1 LTLPRFNA
9 LTYNLMA
16 ERRVV
21 ITGMGV
27 VTPIGNDLET
37 VWSNLK
43 NGVSGIRTIDAF
55 DTTGYDC
62 KIGGQVRDF
71 DPKLFFKNPKDVR
84 RTDRFTHLGMAAA
97 KMAMADS
104 GIDVDNL
111 KERDRF
117 GVIVS
122 TGIGGLKTLQDQ
134 LQILVT
140 RGPGRNSPFTIPMLI
155 SNMAGGVISMEFD
168 LRGPNLCIVTAC
180 ATSNNAIGESWRIIK
195 SGDADIFL
203 AGGAEA
209 SIVEIGIAGFSAM
222 KALSTR
228 NDEPERASRP
238 FDRDRDG
245 FVMSEG
251 AGVVVVEELEHA
263 RARGAKIYCEIT
275 GYGVSADAYHMTA
288 PPPDGEGAAR
298 AMKLALDHARISPEQ
313 VDYINAHATS
323 TDIGDI
329 CETRAI
335 KQIFGENAYK
345 VSISATKSMT
355 GHLLG
360 GAGGIEMAACALAI
374 RDSVI
379 PPTIN
384 LENPGEECDLDYT
397 PNVAREKK
405 VRIAL
410 NNSFGFG
417 GHNAT
422 LVASAF
428 EG

>member
-1 LTLPRFNA
+1 MNGP
-9 LTYNLMA
+9 
-16 ERRVV
+16 RVV
-21 ITGMGV
+21 ITGLGV
-27 VTPIGNDLET
+27 VTPLGSDIET
-37 VWSNLK
+37 FWSNLK

-55 DTTGYDC
+55 DTSAFDC
-62 KIGGQVRDF
+62 RIGGQVPDF
-71 DPKLFFKNPKDVR
+71 DPKPFFKNPKDLR
-84 RTDRFTHLGMAAA
+84 RTDRFTQLAMVAA
-97 KMAMADS
+97 KMAVEDS
-104 GIDVDNL
+104 GIDVANL
-111 KERDRF
+111 EQRDRF

-122 TGIGGLKTLQDQ
+122 TGIGGLKTLQEQ
-134 LQILVT
+134 LTVLLT
-140 RGPGRNSPFTIPMLI
+140 KGPSRNSPFTIPMLI
-155 SNMAGGVISMEFD
+155 SNMASGFISMEFD

-195 SGDADIFL
+195 SGDADMFL
-203 AGGAEA
+203 AGGSEA
-209 SIVEIGIAGFSAM
+209 SIVEIGLAGFGAM
-222 KALSTR
+222 RALSTR

-238 FDRDRDG
+238 WDRDRDG

-251 AGVVVVEELEHA
+251 AGIVVVEELEHA
-263 RARGAKIYCEIT
+263 KARGARIYCEIT
-275 GYGVSADAYHMTA
+275 GYGLSADAYHMTA

-298 AMKLALDHARISPEQ
+298 AMQLALDHARLSPDQ
-313 VDYINAHATS
+313 VDYVNAHATS

-335 KQIFGENAYK
+335 KKVFGEYAHK
-345 VSISATKSMT
+345 VPISSTKSMT

-360 GAGGIEMAACALAI
+360 GAGGVEMAACALAI

-397 PNVAREKK
+397 PNVARERK
-405 VRIAL
+405 VRVAL

-422 LVASAF
+422 LVAAAF
-428 EG
+428 EK

>member
-1 LTLPRFNA
+1 
-9 LTYNLMA
+9 MA

-27 VTPIGNDLET
+27 VTPIGNSLET
-37 VWSNLK
+37 FWSNLR
-43 NGVSGIRTIDAF
+43 NGVSGIHTIDAF
-55 DTTGYDC
+55 DTAGYDC

-71 DPKLFFKNPKDVR
+71 DPKLFFKSPKDVR
-84 RTDRFTHLGMAAA
+84 RTDRFTHFAMAAA
-97 KMAMADS
+97 KMAIADS
-104 GIDVDNL
+104 GIDLDTL
-111 KERDRF
+111 KDRERF

-134 LQILVT
+134 LRILVT
-140 RGPGRNSPFTIPMLI
+140 KGPGRNSPFTIPMLI

-195 SGDADIFL
+195 FGDADIFL
-203 AGGAEA
+203 AGGSEA
-209 SIVEIGIAGFSAM
+209 SIVEIGLAGFSAM

-228 NDEPERASRP
+228 NDEPQRASRP

-245 FVMSEG
+245 FVMGEG

-263 RARGAKIYCEIT
+263 RRRGAKIYCELA
-275 GYGVSADAYHMTA
+275 GYGLSADAYHMTA
-288 PPPDGEGAAR
+288 PPPDGEGAVR
-298 AMKLALDHARISPEQ
+298 AMRMALAHAKTTPER
-313 VDYINAHATS
+313 VDYVNAHATS
-323 TDIGDI
+323 TGLGDI

-335 KQIFGENAYK
+335 KTAFGDHAYK

-360 GAGGIEMAACALAI
+360 GAGAVETAACALAI
-374 RDSVI
+374 RDGVI

-384 LENPGEECDLDYT
+384 LENPDPECDLDYT
-397 PNVAREKK
+397 ANVAKQKK
-405 VRIAL
+405 VRIAI

-422 LVASAF
+422 LVAA
-428 EG
+428 EYNG

>member
-1 LTLPRFNA
+1 MTD
-9 LTYNLMA
+9 
-16 ERRVV
+16 RRVV
-21 ITGMGV
+21 ITGLGA
-27 VTPIGNDLET
+27 VTPIGNDVET
-37 VWSNLK
+37 FWSNLK
-43 NGVSGIRTIDAF
+43 NGVSGIRKIEAF

-62 KIGGQVRDF
+62 QIGGEVRDF
-71 DPKLFFKNPKDVR
+71 EPKPFFKNPKDVR
-84 RTDRFTHLGMAAA
+84 RTDRFAQLALAAA
-97 KMAMADS
+97 KMALEDS
-104 GIDVDNL
+104 GVDLEKL
-111 KERDRF
+111 KRRDRF

-122 TGIGGLKTLQDQ
+122 SGIGGLRTLQDQ
-134 LQILVT
+134 QTILLT
-140 RGPGRNSPFTIPMLI
+140 RGPSRNSPFTIPMLI
-155 SNMAGGVISMEFD
+155 SNMASGLISMEYG
-168 LRGPNLCIVTAC
+168 LRGPNMCIVTAC

-195 SGDADIFL
+195 FGDADIFL
-203 AGGAEA
+203 AGGSE
-209 SIVEIGIAGFSAM
+209 SPIVAIGLAGFSAM

-251 AGVVVVEELEHA
+251 AGIVVVEELEHA
-263 RARGAKIYCEIT
+263 KARRAKIYCEIT
-275 GYGVSADAYHMTA
+275 GYGASADAYHMTA
-288 PPPDGEGAAR
+288 PPPNGEGAVR
-298 AMKLALDHARISPEQ
+298 AMQVALEHAGISPNQ

-335 KQIFGENAYK
+335 KQVFGDQAHK
-345 VSISATKSMT
+345 VAISSTKSMT

-405 VRIAL
+405 VRVAL
-410 NNSFGFG
+410 SNSFGFG

-422 LVASAF
+422 LVATTF
-428 EG
+428 DK

>member
-1 LTLPRFNA
+1 
-9 LTYNLMA
+9 MA
-16 ERRVV
+16 DRRVV

-27 VTPIGNDLET
+27 VTPDGNDLET
-37 VWSNLK
+37 FWSNLK
-43 NGVSGIRTIDAF
+43 NGVSGISTIDAF

-71 DPKLFFKNPKDVR
+71 DPKPFFKNPKDVR
-84 RTDRFTHLGMAAA
+84 RTDRFTHLAMAAA
-97 KMAMADS
+97 KMAIADS
-104 GIDVDNL
+104 GIDIANL
-111 KERDRF
+111 TQRDRF

-134 LQILVT
+134 LQVLLT
-140 RGPGRNSPFTIPMLI
+140 KGPGRNSPFTIPMLI
-155 SNMAGGVISMEFD
+155 SNMAGGVISMEFG

-195 SGDADIFL
+195 FGDADIFL
-203 AGGAEA
+203 AGGSEA
-209 SIVEIGIAGFSAM
+209 SIVEIGVAGFSAM

-251 AGVVVVEELEHA
+251 AGIVVVEELEHA

-298 AMKLALDHARISPEQ
+298 AMKLALEHARISPEQ

-323 TDIGDI
+323 TDIGDL

-335 KQIFGENAYK
+335 KQIFGEHAYK
-345 VSISATKSMT
+345 TAISSTKSMT

-360 GAGGIEMAACALAI
+360 GAGGVEMAACALAI

-405 VRIAL
+405 VRVAL

-422 LVASAF
+422 LVATAF
-428 EG
+428 EA

>member
-1 LTLPRFNA
+1 
-9 LTYNLMA
+9 
-16 ERRVV
+16 
-21 ITGMGV
+21 MGV

-37 VWSNLK
+37 FWSNLK
-43 NGVSGIRTIDAF
+43 NGVSGIRIIDAF
-55 DTTGYDC
+55 DTTEYDC

-71 DPKLFFKNPKDVR
+71 DPKPFFKSPKDVR
-84 RTDRFTHLGMAAA
+84 RTDRFTHFAMAAA
-97 KMAMADS
+97 KMAIADS
-104 GIDVDNL
+104 GIDVANL
-111 KERDRF
+111 NDRDRF
-117 GVIVS
+117 GVIVG

-134 LQILVT
+134 LRILLT
-140 RGPGRNSPFTIPMLI
+140 KGPDRNSPFTIPMLI

-168 LRGPNLCIVTAC
+168 LCGPNLCIVTAC
-180 ATSNNAIGESWRIIK
+180 ASSNNAIGESWRIIK
-195 SGDADIFL
+195 FGNADVFL
-203 AGGAEA
+203 AGGSEA
-209 SIVEIGIAGFSAM
+209 SIVEIGVGGFSAM

-228 NDEPERASRP
+228 NNEPERASRP

-251 AGVVVVEELEHA
+251 GGIVVIEELEHA

-323 TDIGDI
+323 TEIGDL

-335 KQIFGENAYK
+335 KQIFGEYADK

-360 GAGGIEMAACALAI
+360 GSGGIEMAACALAI

-384 LENPGEECDLDYT
+384 LENPGDECDLDYT
-397 PNVAREKK
+397 PNVARGKK

>member
-1 LTLPRFNA
+1 MN
-9 LTYNLMA
+9 ND
-16 ERRVV
+16 RRVV

-27 VTPIGNDLET
+27 LTPIGNDLET

-62 KIGGQVRDF
+62 KIGGQVRNF

-405 VRIAL
+405 VRVAL

>member
-1 LTLPRFNA
+1 MP
-9 LTYNLMA
+9 

-27 VTPIGNDLET
+27 ITPIGNTIET
-37 VWSNLK
+37 FWSNLK
-43 NGVSGIRTIDAF
+43 NGVSGIGIIDAF
-55 DTTGYDC
+55 DTSGYDC

-71 DPKLFFKNPKDVR
+71 DPKPFFKNPKDVR
-84 RTDRFTHLGMAAA
+84 RTDRFTHLAMAAA
-97 KMAMADS
+97 KTAVADS
-104 GIDVDNL
+104 GIDVENL

-134 LQILVT
+134 LQILLT
-140 RGPGRNSPFTIPMLI
+140 KGPGRNSPFTIPMLI
-155 SNMAGGVISMEFD
+155 SNMAGGVISME
-168 LRGPNLCIVTAC
+168 LNLQGPNLCIVTAC

-195 SGDADIFL
+195 SGDAEIFL

-209 SIVEIGIAGFSAM
+209 SIVEIGVAGFSAM

-228 NDEPERASRP
+228 NDQPERASRP

-251 AGVVVVEELEHA
+251 SGVVVVEELEHA
-263 RARGAKIYCEIT
+263 KARGAKIYCEIT

-288 PPPDGEGAAR
+288 PPPYGEGAAR
-298 AMKLALDHARISPEQ
+298 AMKLALDHARITPEQ

-323 TDIGDI
+323 TDIGDL

-335 KQIFGENAYK
+335 KHIFGQHAYK
-345 VSISATKSMT
+345 VPISATKSMT

-374 RDSVI
+374 RHSVI

-384 LENPGEECDLDYT
+384 LENPGEECDLDYISKT
-397 PNVAREKK
+397 ARERK
-405 VRIAL
+405 VRVAL

-428 EG
+428 ED